1 MDENQNASDLK
12 AAVEQARS
20 LAREQVAAAWQ
31 LHIERV
37 REELEVGWRERL
49 DQIFNE
55 RFDDVE
61 SRLREGFATSVEN
74 GRVEAGKK
82 LPTG

>member
-12 AAVEQARS
+12 AAVDQARS

-37 REELEVGWRERL
+37 REELETGWRDRL
-49 DQIFNE
+49 DQIFE
-55 RFDDVE
+55 
-61 SRLREGFATSVEN
+61 
-74 GRVEAGKK
+74 
-82 LPTG
+82 